1 MKTKICTGCEKV
13 KKLSEF
19 SKNSRH
25 TGNRLKSRCKLC
37 ISIYNKKYR
46 DENKEK
52 IKVKKK
58 QDYEDN
64 KEYILTRNKNWYKN
78 NKIKMDKYLKEYRID
93 NKKQIQLKVKEYKIR
108 NKEKINKQS
117 VQKRKDD
124 NNFKILV
131 NLRTRL
137 SKALKGQSK
146 SKNTLDLLG
155 CNIEELKIHFEA
167 QFTKDMNWD
176 NYGLNGWEIDHRIP
190 CASYDL
196 SNKKQQKVCFHYSNL
211 QPMWAEE
218 NRSKADKILGNK

>member
-1 MKTKICTGCEKV
+1 MKTKICTKCGLE

-19 SKNSRH
+19 SKNSRY

-52 IKVKKK
+52 IKIKKK

-64 KEYILTRNKNWYKN
+64 KEYILTRNKNWLKKN
-78 NKIKMDKYLKEYRID
+78 KVKMDKYLKEYRIE
-93 NKKQIQLKVKEYKIR
+93 NKEQIQIKVKEYKIR

-124 NNFKILV
+124 SNFKILV

-146 SKNTLDLLG
+146 SKKTLDLLG
-155 CNIEELKIHFEA
+155 CTIEELKKHLQT
-167 QFTKDMNWD
+167 QFTRDMNWD

-190 CASYDL
+190 CASFDFTDSKQQEACFNYTNLKPLWAIDNRIK
-196 SNKKQQKVCFHYSNL
+196 SNKF
-211 QPMWAEE
+211 
-218 NRSKADKILGNK
+218 